1 MYQASVPGRGLR
13 ATLHGTSSPLSWSR
27 ASHEQQ
33 LTWQRGDHRGLY
45 GDRRC
50 SRAPS
55 GSAGVSGICRRSD

>member
-33 LTWQRGDHRGLY
+33 FTWQCGDHRCLH

-50 SRAPS
+50 LRAPS
-55 GSAGVSGICRRSD
+55 GSAWVSGICRRSD

>member
-33 LTWQRGDHRGLY
+33 LT
-45 GDRRC
+45 
-50 SRAPS
+50 
-55 GSAGVSGICRRSD
+55 